1 MKGEIA
7 WKKLF
12 CCFFAFASLL
22 LARADDFAFVY
33 RGRVDRAGKTGDVD
47 VAVKVSAYSESTGG
61 TAVWTRENTI
71 ARINSQGVFQL
82 ELVDDVLAA
91 AFREGKAKW
100 LGVAFGGGAEQ
111 YPRQRIFRGSD
122 RRARRTGPS
131 RLAPNAQV
139 GALDAET
146 VMANAASLAAGVE
159 IDGTLAH
166 SGGDTLSVSVH
177 RHNQSRIRFAK
188 GVRHDGRAFKQAAP
202 QSLSRTGLTAG
213 ETLFSGTRGGVVT
226 IITDSNWTRAV
237 RDVLF
242 APAGDIRAPFSGQ
255 RVRARLLLSLRNG
268 ELRRGTAR

>member
-1 MKGEIA
+1 ME
-7 WKKLF
+7 KLF

-82 ELVDDVLAA
+82 EFVDDVLAA

-111 YPRQRIFRGSD
+111 YPRQRIFEAPIVE
-122 RRARRTGPS
+122 RAERAQ

-159 IDGTLAH
+159 IDGTLVH
-166 SGGDTLSVSVH
+166 SGGDTLSVSSIATT
-177 RHNQSRIRFAK
+177 QSRIRFAK
-188 GVRHDGRAFKQAAP
+188 ASGTTVELFKQAAP
-202 QSLSRTGLTAG
+202 QRLSRTGLTAG

-226 IITDSNWTRAV
+226 IITDSNWTAPCV
-237 RDVLF
+237 TFF
-242 APAGDIRAPFSGQ
+242 APAGDIRAPFSASGTV
-255 RVRARLLLSLRNG
+255 RVYYYPF
-268 ELRRGTAR
+268 GTAN